1 MYADLHV
8 KYPLF
13 LSEFNETWIFSTDF
27 RIPSDIIC
35 HENPSSGSRVI
46 PCGGGGGVGR
56 TERQTD
62 RHDKAVA
69 VRSRSYYTHNCGTYS
84 EFSVILADGLRES
97 EALTEHQNIPCA
109 SLHLSFTKV
118 AFFLYK
124 LISFGPRTMPT
135 SSLAIT
141 TTFFTSSRVCTSITS
156 ISRAILQHFS
166 F

>member
-1 MYADLHV
+1 MYISLYV
-8 KYPLF
+8 KYMVF

-46 PCGGGGGVGR
+46 PCGRVVGR

-62 RHDKAVA
+62 RHDEVVV

-97 EALTEHQNIPCA
+97 EALREHQHFPCA
-109 SLHLSFTKV
+109 SLHRSFTVV
-118 AFFLYK
+118 AYVFSYNLT
-124 LISFGPRTMPT
+124 SFCARTMLT
-135 SSLAIT
+135 SSLASNT
-141 TTFFTSSRVCTSITS
+141 LRTGDADLRF
-156 ISRAILQHFS
+156 
-166 F
+166 